1 MLPILSKQVVVLLL
15 PSRSHLDFQRFVE
28 EQTKIHY
35 LKTGHLHIALQ
46 YQRELAAVWCA
57 DLTRVASIVGH
68 RYSSERGRPA
78 FDPVNM
84 FRSLLLMEL
93 SRVYS
98 IDKWVHFLK
107 AHPLHAIFCGFMPS
121 QIPGVATFYDFLSR
135 LWLAASARLSK
146 QVRKSRQKPKRGKKK
161 GDKSPLKRPGIVA
174 RLVKRFIANPPSFGS
189 RPHDLFG
196 RIFKECFVLPSA
208 QMGLLGDVNRLALAG
223 DGTPLRTGASPYGK
237 RVCSCKE
244 KGIYSCSCL
253 RRFPDPDADWGWD
266 SYREEFFFGRSLYAF
281 TAADSPHDLPVYL
294 HLNKASRHDSVLWVH
309 SFFDFL
315 QQYPQFSVSECVL
328 DSAHDAYAIYE
339 LLDRHQVSAVIDL
352 NKRTVGL
359 VKSDRAQD
367 ISFAADGT
375 PLCPAAYP
383 MVYNGF
389 DKSRQRHK
397 WRCPLRKKRNPVSCD
412 RSCSPSTYGR
422 VVYTYEKDNLRLF
435 TRIPR
440 GSVLWR
446 VRYKRRTAA
455 ERFNKRLKIDYSVD
469 SIAPARNSRDWTFRV
484 FTTAMCLHIDA
495 WVAQAKVDARKLL
508 LSWQYDLD
516 AVAA

>member
-1 MLPILSKQVVVLLL
+1 VVILLL

-28 EQTKIHY
+28 EQIKIHY
-35 LKTGHLHIALQ
+35 LKTEHLHIALQ
-46 YQRELAAVWCA
+46 YQRELAAVWCT

-78 FDPVNM
+78 LDPVDM
-84 FRSLLLMEL
+84 FRSLILMEL

-107 AHPLHAIFCGFMPS
+107 AHPLHAILSGFLPS

-135 LWLAASARLSK
+135 LWLAASSRLSK
-146 QVRKSRQKPKRGKKK
+146 QLRKSRRKPKRAKKK

-174 RLVKRFIANPPSFGS
+174 RLVKRFLANPPSFHS
-189 RPHDLFG
+189 RPHDLFQQ
-196 RIFKECFVLPSA
+196 IFKVCFVLPSA
-208 QMGLLGDVNRLALAG
+208 QKGLLGDVERMALAG

-237 RVCSCKE
+237 RVCSCRE
-244 KGIYSCSCL
+244 QGIYSCSCF
-253 RRFPDPDADWGWD
+253 RRFTDPDADWGWD

-281 TAADSPHDLPVYL
+281 TAADSPHDLPIYL
-294 HLNKASRHDSVLWVH
+294 HLNKASRHDSVLLVH

-315 QQYPQFSVSECVL
+315 QQYPEFSVSECVL

-339 LLDRHQVSAVIDL
+339 LLEHHHVSAVIDL
-352 NKRTVGL
+352 NKRAAGV
-359 VKSDRAQD
+359 VKSDRCQD
-367 ISFAADGT
+367 ISFDNVGT
-375 PLCPAAYP
+375 PICPAGYQMA
-383 MVYNGF
+383 YNGF

-397 WRCPLRKKRNPVSCD
+397 WRCPLCKKRNPVSCD
-412 RSCSPSTYGR
+412 RSCSPSEYGR
-422 VVYTYEKDNLRLF
+422 VVYTYELDNLRLF

-440 GSVLWR
+440 SSLLWKL
-446 VRYKRRTAA
+446 RYKRRTAA

-469 SIAPARNSRDWTFRV
+469 SISPARTSRDWTFRV

-495 WVAQAKVDARKLL
+495 WVAQANLDVHGLL
-508 LSWQYDLD
+508 LSWKQDMESL
-516 AVAA
+516 VA